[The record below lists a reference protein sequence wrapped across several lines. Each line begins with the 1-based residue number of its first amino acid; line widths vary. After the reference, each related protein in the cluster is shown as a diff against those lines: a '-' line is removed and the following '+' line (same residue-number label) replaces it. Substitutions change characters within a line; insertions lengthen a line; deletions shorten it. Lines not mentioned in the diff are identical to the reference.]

1 MFNERKKLKKNLV
14 ILIPDINNIRI
25 RNKFKLHK
33 FSHEKLPL
41 DVSFVGV
48 FHIKKK
54 IPIWTRATRFQNI
67 LLVKR
72 LFWHMLMGAA
82 ASWAS
87 YDLNI

>member
-1 MFNERKKLKKNLV
+1 MFNERKKLEKNLV

-48 FHIKKK
+48 FHIRKKSQFEHV
-54 IPIWTRATRFQNI
+54 PRAYKTFCWLNVYSDICSWELQQAG
-67 LLVKR
+67 LV
-72 LFWHMLMGAA
+72 M
-82 ASWAS
+82 
-87 YDLNI
+87 I